1 MITALPF
8 QTPMFAA
15 VPEKPAVPPD
25 DPAFAREAAALRPV
39 VRAVVASMLRER
51 VEHADVEDCTH
62 EALRRAFEGRARL
75 RDGEAVRPWVIGI
88 ARHVALDTLRA
99 RKRARLRDGNG
110 GSADDTG
117 DDLPAAVERLAD
129 PSDDPFER
137 VSKARRDALV
147 RDAIDALPSGQ
158 RKALTMFHLEGLG
171 YQEIAERL
179 EVPLGTVATWVLRG
193 RKAIAEVF
201 EGEAARGGAQ

>member
-15 VPEKPAVPPD
+15 VPEKPAAKPD

-51 VEHADVEDCTH
+51 VDHADVEDCTH
-62 EALRRAFEGRARL
+62 EALRRAFEGKARL
-75 RDGEAVRPWVIGI
+75 RDGEAMRPWVIGI
-88 ARHVALDTLRA
+88 ARHVALDALRA
-99 RKRARLRDGNG
+99 RKRARLRDGSG
-110 GSADDTG
+110 GIGDDVG
-117 DDLPAAVERLAD
+117 EDLPAAVERLAD

-147 RDAIDALPSGQ
+147 RDAIDALPPGQ

-179 EVPLGTVATWVLRG
+179 DVPLGTVATWVLRG
-193 RKAIAEVF
+193 RKAIASVF
-201 EGEAARGGAQ
+201 TGENPEGAAQ

>member
-15 VPEKPAVPPD
+15 VSEKPAAPPD

-117 DDLPAAVERLAD
+117 DDLPAAVERLPD